1 MQSNHHRTLLIF
13 SLTFLFVSN
22 VRDPRLLAKSAATG
36 IQGQVTNRNTEAPLP
51 NANIVLI
58 GTPRGAA
65 TDSNGYYRIE
75 HLSPGKY
82 AIQASMIGFETKI
95 IPHLILKAGET
106 QTVDFSLAPVPINL
120 DSVTVEAE
128 RLWEKYQTEVSML
141 GVRRLGAEEIAIL
154 PGTFD
159 DPTRA
164 ILTRHGSSGAGD
176 FNSFLTV
183 RGSSPEQNL
192 VVMDGA
198 VIPNPYRFRLA
209 MGGGLSI
216 FDPKTT
222 QDVHLHLGGFTAEYG
237 NALSSVLEIET
248 RNGNLQRFG
257 VGGSI
262 NLTDAGGII
271 EGPIWRGKASFLL
284 AARRTYLDLL
294 ADRLTE
300 SNSVYPQFCD
310 LTNKWLLNLNERNK
324 ITISFT
330 SSRERANLL
339 SDLSETVSITEEAKN
354 RHGVFSWKSLL
365 GNRGQLQTLLSY
377 YDDAMTLRVYNPS
390 ADTTTA
396 DYQNLD
402 SRANRLSFQQNVRY
416 RLREQS
422 WLNFGMSMAF
432 IDSKTDFRSQE
443 RNFYFARNEFPRKI
457 KFETTQKYYAVF
469 FENTSELSKSLQTR
483 IGLRYD
489 YATLVEEG
497 ELSPRFSV
505 SYKLDEQTTV
515 EGSWGVVYQYPD
527 PITISF
533 RDQPVNFGANRE
545 VVTAEKATHNVIG
558 IKRKLTQEVAASL
571 EFYYIDIDRLILPED
586 RETYAPVNNGR
597 GICQGIEFVL
607 EKKPSASSTNS
618 GLISYS
624 FGRSQYREIES
635 RKWTPFNY
643 DRQHGLTLW
652 YNQRVRKNWQLSL
665 LWRYASGLPYTEVL
679 GVRIRQ
685 NPAQDDFGWD
695 FVRGSRN
702 AKRFPSY
709 HRLDA
714 RLSYSVH
721 TGNRA
726 FSFYLDLINL
736 YNRKN
741 VYNLTWEKEPASD
754 DPLLNIAKRRTLY
767 MLPFLP
773 SIGIQ
778 FWL

>member
-1 MQSNHHRTLLIF
+1 MHHRTLLIF

-22 VRDPRLLAKSAATG
+22 VRGPRLLAKSGATA
-36 IQGQVTNRNTEAPLP
+36 IQGRVINRNTEAPLP

-75 HLSPGKY
+75 QLSPGKY

-95 IPHLILKAGET
+95 IPHVILEDGET
-106 QTVDFSLAPVPINL
+106 RTIDFSLAPTPVKL
-120 DSVTVEAE
+120 DTVIVEAE
-128 RLWEKYQTEVSML
+128 PLWEKYQTEVSML
-141 GVRRLGAEEIAIL
+141 GVRRLGGQEIAIL

-164 ILTRHGSSGAGD
+164 ILTRHGASGAGD
-176 FNSFLTV
+176 YNSFLTV

-198 VIPNPYRFRLA
+198 VIPNPYRLRLA

-237 NALSSVLEIET
+237 NALSSVLEVET
-248 RNGNLQRFG
+248 RSGNLQRFG
-257 VGGSI
+257 AGGSI

-271 EGPIWRGKASFLL
+271 EGPIWKGKASFLL

-300 SNSVYPQFCD
+300 SNSVYPQFYD

-324 ITISFT
+324 ITLSFT
-330 SSRERANLL
+330 SSRERADLL
-339 SDLSETVSITEEAKN
+339 SDLSESVTITEEAKN

-377 YDDAMTLRVYNPS
+377 YDDTMALRVYNPG
-390 ADTTTA
+390 ADTIISE
-396 DYQNLD
+396 YQNLD

-422 WLNFGMSMAF
+422 WLNFGMSMAL
-432 IDSKTDFRSQE
+432 IESKTDYRSDQQ
-443 RNFYFARNEFPRKI
+443 NFYFARNEFPRKI

-469 FENTSELSKSLQTR
+469 FENTSELNESLQTR

-489 YATLVEEG
+489 YATLVEQG

-505 SYKLDEQTTV
+505 SYKLDEPTTI
-515 EGSWGVVYQYPD
+515 EGSWGVIYQYPD
-527 PITISF
+527 PITISI
-533 RDQPVNFGANRE
+533 RDQPVNFGANLE
-545 VVTAEKATHNVIG
+545 VVTAEKATHNVIA

-571 EFYYIDIDRLILPED
+571 EFYHIDIDRLLLPED
-586 RETYAPVNNGR
+586 QETYAPVNSGR

-607 EKKPSASSTNS
+607 EKTPTASSTNS

-624 FGRSQYREIES
+624 FGSSQYHDMES

-643 DRQHGLTLW
+643 DRRHGLTLW
-652 YNQRVRKNWQLSL
+652 YNQRVKKNWQLSL

-685 NPAQDDFGWD
+685 YTPQDDFSWD
-695 FVRGSRN
+695 YIRSARN
-702 AKRFPSY
+702 AGRFPAY

-714 RLSYSVH
+714 RLSYLVH
-721 TGNRA
+721 SGDRS

-741 VYNLTWEKEPASD
+741 VYNLTWEKEPVSKD
-754 DPLLNIAKRRTLY
+754 DPWSFIAKRRTLY

-773 SIGIQ
+773 SIGMQ
-778 FWL
+778 FWF